1 MRKILGWIATSM
13 LCSAV
18 LVTAACSPPPPPPP
32 PQPRDE
38 WYTYRY
44 DSMRT
49 GAQPWAS
56 ALSDPAK
63 VGTLHVG
70 WTFPLE
76 GAVGAFRASPIVIN
90 DTVFIGSTGGYFY
103 ALDAASGKPKCSIR
117 KRAIRRCSVRAA
129 LLAATGFNP
138 ARHTR
143 G

>member
-70 WTFPLE
+70 CRFWQTQMAVSESGRSAAARFVQLFWPL
-76 GAVGAFRASPIVIN
+76 R
-90 DTVFIGSTGGYFY
+90 GSIQRDIREDRRSGRGYF
-103 ALDAASGKPKCSIR
+103 
-117 KRAIRRCSVRAA
+117 RRP
-129 LLAATGFNP
+129 GP
-138 ARHTR
+138 
-143 G
+143 